1 MAQSLLAHLYSHIRG
16 SQEDVAT
23 LSLQYILS
31 QSEELR
37 YGFNRLI
44 GSKLHVDLSGNR

>member
-1 MAQSLLAHLYSHIRG
+1 MANSLLAHLYSHIKG

-31 QSEELR
+31 NYEAL
-37 YGFNRLI
+37 
-44 GSKLHVDLSGNR
+44 KL